1 MNAVIDSILR
11 ENTEYYRR
19 MKTLLVGRLLVNER
33 GSLKRKIIDG
43 KAYKYLRKKFFGNSF
58 EKYIGPEYSQD
69 SFRIEKALSQNKTDQ
84 EELDRAKD
92 ALKKL
97 RVKNMNYEDFSERLR
112 ELFHLMEEQGLWD
125 EGLQLI
131 GSWCFKVYQNFFGVE
146 HYPER
151 TVDVDFAIHIP
162 YRGVPVQIGR
172 KLVDM
177 GFQEDRNM
185 SDGTIRYVAGDIS
198 VEFLKQQKS
207 DGRNQ
212 GDPYI
217 PELDIAPQAL
227 PYLNILLDRPV
238 TRTFRGLGKITVPSM
253 PAFMVHKLIVA
264 SKRRDPA
271 KKEKDIRQ
279 ARAVAQVLS
288 GDLDHLAE
296 LTAVFAGLHKTRKR
310 MVVKSAK
317 EADQMVSGATA
328 VFLKV
333 LEDLEGSSTHA
344 HNDKN

>member
-33 GSLKRKIIDG
+33 GSLKRKVIDR
-43 KAYKYLRKKFFGNSF
+43 KAYIYLRKKFFGKSI
-58 EKYIGPEYSQD
+58 EKYIGPEYSQNV
-69 SFRIEKALSQNKTDQ
+69 SKIEKGISQNKIDQ
-84 EELDRAKD
+84 EELSRAKD

-97 RVKNMNYEDFSERLR
+97 RSKNMNDEDFSKRLR
-112 ELFHLMEEQGLWD
+112 VLFQLMEEQGLWD

-146 HYPER
+146 YSPER
-151 TVDVDFAIHIP
+151 TVDVDFAIRIP
-162 YRGVPVQIGR
+162 YRGDPIQIGR
-172 KLVDM
+172 KLADM
-177 GFQEDRNM
+177 GFQEDRNIA
-185 SDGTIRYVAGDIS
+185 DGSIRYLAGDLS
-198 VEFLKQQKS
+198 VEFLKQQRG

-212 GDPYI
+212 GNPYI

-264 SKRRDPA
+264 GKRRDLA
-271 KKEKDIRQ
+271 KKEKDLRQ
-279 ARAVAQVLS
+279 ARAVAQVLR
-288 GDLDHLAE
+288 DDHDHLAE
-296 LTAVFAGLHKTRKR
+296 LAAVFGGLHKTRKR

-317 EADQMVSGATA
+317 EADQMVPGSTA
-328 VFLKV
+328 VFLEV
-333 LEDLEGSSTHA
+333 LDGLE
-344 HNDKN
+344 

>member
-33 GSLKRKIIDG
+33 GSLKRKIIDR
-43 KAYKYLRKKFFGNSF
+43 KKYIYLRKHFFGKSI
-58 EKYIGPEYSQD
+58 EKYIGPEFSQNV
-69 SFRIEKALSQNKTDQ
+69 SKIEKSISQNKIDQ
-84 EELDRAKD
+84 EELSRAKD

-97 RVKNMNYEDFSERLR
+97 RAKNMNYEDFSNRLR
-112 ELFHLMEEQGLWD
+112 KLFQLMEEQGLWD

-146 HYPER
+146 YYPER
-151 TVDVDFAIHIP
+151 TVDIDFAIQIP
-162 YRGVPVQIGR
+162 YRGDPVPIGR
-172 KLVDM
+172 KLADM
-177 GFQEDRNM
+177 GFQEDRNIA
-185 SDGTIRYVAGDIS
+185 DGPIRYLAGDIS
-198 VEFLKQQKS
+198 VEFLKQHKG
-207 DGRNQ
+207 DGRKQ

-264 SKRRDPA
+264 GKRRDPA
-271 KKEKDIRQ
+271 KKEKDLRQ
-279 ARAVAQVLS
+279 ARAVGKVLS
-288 GDLDHLAE
+288 GDHDHLAE
-296 LTAVFAGLHKTRKR
+296 LAAVFGGLHKTRKR
-310 MVVKSAK
+310 MVVTSAR
-317 EADQMVSGATA
+317 EADQMIPGATA
-328 VFLKV
+328 VFLQV
-333 LEDLEGSSTHA
+333 LDGLE
-344 HNDKN
+344 

>member
-33 GSLKRKIIDG
+33 GSLKRKVIDG
-43 KAYKYLRKKFFGNSF
+43 KTYKYIRKKFFGKSL
-58 EKYIGPEYSQD
+58 EKYIGPEYSQTV
-69 SFRIEKALSQNKTDQ
+69 SKIENGIIQNKIDQ
-84 EELDRAKD
+84 EELSRAKD

-97 RVKNMNYEDFSERLR
+97 RAKNMNYEDFSERLR
-112 ELFHLMEEQGLWD
+112 ELFQLMEEQGLWD

-146 HYPER
+146 YYPER
-151 TVDVDFAIHIP
+151 TVDIDFAIQIP
-162 YRGVPVQIGR
+162 YRGDPVQIGR
-172 KLVDM
+172 KLADM
-177 GFQEDRNM
+177 GFQEDRNIA
-185 SDGTIRYVAGDIS
+185 DGTIRYLAGDLS
-198 VEFLKQQKS
+198 VEFLKQQKG

-227 PYLNILLDRPV
+227 PYLNILLDRPM

-271 KKEKDIRQ
+271 KKEKDLRQ
-279 ARAVAQVLS
+279 AKAVAQVLR
-288 GDLDHLAE
+288 GDHDHLAE
-296 LTAVFAGLHKTRKR
+296 LAAVFGGLHKTRKR
-310 MVVKSAK
+310 MVVTSAR
-317 EADQMVSGATA
+317 EADQMIPGATA
-328 VFLKV
+328 VFLQV
-333 LEDLEGSSTHA
+333 LDGLE
-344 HNDKN
+344 